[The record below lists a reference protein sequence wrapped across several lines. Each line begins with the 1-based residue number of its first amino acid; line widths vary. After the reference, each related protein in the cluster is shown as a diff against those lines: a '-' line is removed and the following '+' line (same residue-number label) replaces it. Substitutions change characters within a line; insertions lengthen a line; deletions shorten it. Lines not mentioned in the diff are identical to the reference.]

1 MFRDLEVTV
10 IELEQPP
17 FERSV
22 IDVRDLRKR
31 SSTEGVLFGC
41 VTHNNLR
48 PERLV
53 EVTTLR
59 VGG

>member
-1 MFRDLEVTV
+1 MSRDLEVTV

-31 SSTEGVLFGC
+31 LSTEGVLFGC
-41 VTHNNLR
+41 VTYNNLR
-48 PERLV
+48 RERLV
-53 EVTTLR
+53 EVATLR